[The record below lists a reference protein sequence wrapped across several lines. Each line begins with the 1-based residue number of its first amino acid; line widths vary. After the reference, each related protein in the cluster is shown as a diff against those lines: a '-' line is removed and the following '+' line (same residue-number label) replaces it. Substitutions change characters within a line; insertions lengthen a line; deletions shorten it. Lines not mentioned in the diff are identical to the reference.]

1 MREVSLHCLFFA
13 PLGHRNHCLVTSCLI
28 LRPPGSPQPLRS
40 SKTFLVVSFPWPQ
53 QPLRSVTAFLHFRA
67 PLGRHHHCAISYHFI
82 SRLVRSS
89 QPFLCSNAFFV
100 APLVATALA
109 VFQYIFFVSLP
120 LPGRHSHCV
129 VALHVVSPP
138 LVATTIAQRQ
148 RIFCFAPLRSHKHCA
163 YSTHV
168 LLFHLPWS
176 PKPSRS
182 VNAFFAP
189 WSPQPPLGRHSHCV
203 VYGRA
208 RSPNFH
214 RVFRISRQGHR
225 RVPPPKATGESSRTA
240 LGFFGGFR

>member
-1 MREVSLHCLFFA
+1 MGHGPADSCFFA
-13 PLGHRNHCLVTSCLI
+13 P
-28 LRPPGSPQPLRS
+28 
-40 SKTFLVVSFPWPQ
+40 
-53 QPLRSVTAFLHFRA
+53 
-67 PLGRHHHCAISYHFI
+67 
-82 SRLVRSS
+82 
-89 QPFLCSNAFFV
+89 
-100 APLVATALA
+100 PLVATAIASAHYLYLFA
-109 VFQYIFFVSLP
+109 PPSPYFNACLLFGPPGSPKALRSFNNSDAFVVPPSPTPQQLRGFNTILCFRPPSPGCRSHRVVSLH
-120 LPGRHSHCV
+120 L
-129 VALHVVSPP
+129 LFFFSPP
-138 LVATTIAQRQ
+138 LVATAIAQRQ

-189 WSPQPPLGRHSHCV
+189 WSPQPSLGRHSHCV

-225 RVPPPKATGESSRTA
+225 RVPPPPKATGESSRTA
-240 LGFFGGFR
+240 LGFFGGFRRP

>member
-1 MREVSLHCLFFA
+1 MHFF
-13 PLGHRNHCLVTSCLI
+13 V
-28 LRPPGSPQPLRS
+28 
-40 SKTFLVVSFPWPQ
+40 
-53 QPLRSVTAFLHFRA
+53 A
-67 PLGRHHHCAISYHFI
+67 PLGRHSTCGVSIHLLF
-82 SRLVRSS
+82 
-89 QPFLCSNAFFV
+89 
-100 APLVATALA
+100 
-109 VFQYIFFVSLP
+109 SLP

-148 RIFCFAPLRSHKHCA
+148 RIFCFAPLGSHKHCA

-189 WSPQPPLGRHSHCV
+189 WSPQPSLGRHSHCV

-225 RVPPPKATGESSRTA
+225 RFPLRKPPGNLRGQPSDSSEA
-240 LGFFGGFR
+240 FGDLRGPSGMGKQNHA

>member
-1 MREVSLHCLFFA
+1 MLFPSLGPNNHCVVSHHFCIFA
-13 PLGHRNHCLVTSCLI
+13 PL
-28 LRPPGSPQPLRS
+28 
-40 SKTFLVVSFPWPQ
+40 
-53 QPLRSVTAFLHFRA
+53 
-67 PLGRHHHCAISYHFI
+67 
-82 SRLVRSS
+82 
-89 QPFLCSNAFFV
+89 
-100 APLVATALA
+100 LVATTILQFHIISYLVLFARRSRSFVLIH
-109 VFQYIFFVSLP
+109 FLLPPWSPQHLRCFDTFFSLP

-138 LVATTIAQRQ
+138 LGATAIAQRQ
-148 RIFCFAPLRSHKHCA
+148 RIFCFAPLGSHKHCA

-182 VNAFFAP
+182 VNAFFSP
-189 WSPQPPLGRHSHCV
+189 WSPQPSLGRHSHCV